1 MSAHRR
7 CRVRGTRRAELQLLP
22 LEAPE
27 AGEEGLVR
35 RDHGPHST
43 ERGERVGEGEAAAGH
58 QIGAENGSAA
68 RHALEAVDQN
78 TALGRLDGLV
88 DEEEAVLEN
97 EREVR
102 GCIVSDRDP
111 QIGKVLRK
119 PEAAQGR
126 EAEDVADLVSLE
138 GGQVISRSDRAD
150 G

>member
-1 MSAHRR
+1 
-7 CRVRGTRRAELQLLP
+7 
-22 LEAPE
+22 
-27 AGEEGLVR
+27 LVR
-35 RDHGPHST
+35 RDHGPHSA

-78 TALGRLDGLV
+78 TALRLHGLV
-88 DEEEAVLEN
+88 DEEEALLEN

-119 PEAAQGR
+119 SEAAQGR
-126 EAEDVADLVSLE
+126 EAEDVAD
-138 GGQVISRSDRAD
+138 
-150 G
+150 